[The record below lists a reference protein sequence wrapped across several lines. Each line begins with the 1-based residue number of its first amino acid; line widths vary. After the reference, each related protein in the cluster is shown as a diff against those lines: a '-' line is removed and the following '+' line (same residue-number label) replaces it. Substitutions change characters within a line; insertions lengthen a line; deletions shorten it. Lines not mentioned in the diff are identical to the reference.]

1 MARPRLLVVDDEPGM
16 LRAVERVL
24 SALYDV
30 RTARLPSQALEIAA
44 TSRFDIAILDVR
56 MPEMDGFALMARLTE
71 LQSGIDVILMT
82 GSTDERDAR
91 LVQAIRERAFFF
103 LTKPFDRDVLLTLV
117 ERCVELR
124 RLDVAHRAHVAELEA
139 EMAAGRVFQE
149 QLLPER
155 GAVGHGVQV
164 ALHWE
169 PSAALG
175 GDFCDYVLA
184 ETGPAFLIA
193 DVSGHG
199 ASAAML
205 TGMVKLAFRAAVGKA
220 YAPEVVMQRIAASSA
235 LFPVGRYVSA
245 LSVRIHPESN
255 TLEYVNAGH
264 PPGLILRADGSLA
277 RIESTVP
284 IVHPALAYHPETP
297 RAIAFARGDRLVLYT
312 DGILEARNASGEQ
325 FGSVRL
331 EAALLVAAHAVI
343 DGAALLV
350 RLRAALAT
358 FAAGRPLEDDLTL
371 VVIEAT

>member
-1 MARPRLLVVDDEPGM
+1 MARVRLLVVDDEPGM

-24 SALYDV
+24 TPLYEI
-30 RTARLPSQALEIAA
+30 RTARLPGQALEIAA
-44 TSRFDIAILDVR
+44 TTRFDIAILDVR
-56 MPEMDGFALMARLTE
+56 MPEMDGFALMAKLTG
-71 LQSGIDVILMT
+71 LQPGLDVILMT
-82 GSTDERDAR
+82 GSTDERDVR
-91 LVQAIRERAFFF
+91 LVQAIREKAFFF

-124 RLDVAHRAHVAELEA
+124 RLDVANRAHVAELEA

-155 GAVGHGVQV
+155 RAAGHGVRV

-175 GDFCDYVLA
+175 GDFCDYILA
-184 ETGPAFLIA
+184 ETGSAFLIS

-205 TGMVKLAFRAAVGKA
+205 TGMVKLAFRAAAGKA
-220 YAPEVVMQRIAASSA
+220 YAPEIVMQRIAASSA

-245 LSVRIHPESN
+245 LCVRLHPASG

-264 PPGLILRADGSLA
+264 PPGLIVRADGSLE

-284 IVHPALAYHPETP
+284 IVHPALAYHPTAP
-297 RAIAFARGDRLVLYT
+297 RALAFAPGDRLVLYT
-312 DGILEARNASGEQ
+312 DGIVEAHNAAGEQ
-325 FGSVRL
+325 FGPARL
-331 EAALLVAAHAVI
+331 EEATLAAARGAA
-343 DGAALLV
+343 DGAVLLT

-371 VVIEAT
+371 AVVEAT

>member
-1 MARPRLLVVDDEPGM
+1 MARARLLVVDDEPGM

-24 SALYDV
+24 TPLYDV
-30 RTARLPSQALEIAA
+30 RTARLPSQALEIASTA
-44 TSRFDIAILDVR
+44 RFDVAIVDVR
-56 MPEMDGFALMARLTE
+56 MPEMDGFALMAKLTGTQPG
-71 LQSGIDVILMT
+71 LDVILMT

-91 LVQAIRERAFFF
+91 LVRAIREKAFFF

-124 RLDVAHRAHVAELEA
+124 RLDVAHRVHVAELEA

-155 GAVGHGVQV
+155 AAEGCGVRV

-184 ETGPAFLIA
+184 ETGPAFLIS

-220 YAPEVVMQRIAASSA
+220 YAPEVVMQRIASSSA

-245 LSVRIHPESN
+245 LCVRVDRPSN
-255 TLEYVNAGH
+255 RLEYVNAGH
-264 PPGLILRADGSLA
+264 PPGLIMGVTGSLA
-277 RIESTVP
+277 RIESTIP
-284 IVHPALAYHPETP
+284 IVHPSLAYRPEAP
-297 RAIAFARGDRLVLYT
+297 RAHRFTRGDRLLLYT
-312 DGILEARNASGEQ
+312 DGILEARNPGGEQ
-325 FGSVRL
+325 FGAARL
-331 EAALLVAAHAVI
+331 EEAALAAAGGTVN
-343 DGAALLV
+343 GAMLLA
-350 RLRAALAT
+350 RLRAALAA
-358 FAAGRPLEDDLTL
+358 FAAGRPLDDDLTL
-371 VVIEAT
+371 AVVEAV

>member
-1 MARPRLLVVDDEPGM
+1 MARARLLVVDDEPGM

-24 SALYDV
+24 TPLYEV
-30 RTARLPSQALEIAA
+30 RTARLPSQALDIAA
-44 TSRFDIAILDVR
+44 TARFDLGILDVR
-56 MPEMDGFALMARLTE
+56 MPEMDGFALMAKLTE
-71 LQSGIDVILMT
+71 LQPGLDVILMT

-91 LVQAIRERAFFF
+91 LVRAIRERAFFF

-155 GAVGHGVQV
+155 AGEGHGVRV

-184 ETGPAFLIA
+184 ETGPAVLIS

-245 LSVRIHPESN
+245 LCVRIDRESN
-255 TLEYVNAGH
+255 RLEYVNAGH
-264 PPGLILRADGSLA
+264 PPGLIVGAQGSVA
-277 RIESTVP
+277 RIESTIP
-284 IVHPALAYHPETP
+284 IVHPSLAYRPEAP
-297 RAIAFARGDRLVLYT
+297 RNHAFTRGDRLLLYT
-312 DGILEARNASGEQ
+312 DGILEARNAGGEQ
-325 FGSVRL
+325 FGAERL
-331 EAALLVAAHAVI
+331 EAAALEAARGAVN
-343 DGAALLV
+343 GAILLV

-358 FAAGRPLEDDLTL
+358 FTAGRPLEDDLTL
-371 VVIEAT
+371 AVVEAV

>member
-56 MPEMDGFALMARLTE
+56 MPEMDGFALMAKLTE
-71 LQSGIDVILMT
+71 VQSGIDVILMT

-155 GAVGHGVQV
+155 AAEGHGVRV

-245 LSVRIHPESN
+245 LSVRLHPESN
-255 TLEYVNAGH
+255 ALEYVNAGH

-284 IVHPALAYHPETP
+284 IVHAALAYHPETP
-297 RAIAFARGDRLVLYT
+297 RPLAFGRGDRLVLYT
-312 DGILEARNASGEQ
+312 DGILEARNAAGEQ
-325 FGSVRL
+325 FGAVRL
-331 EAALLVAAHAVI
+331 EEATLAAARGAA
-343 DGAALLV
+343 DGAVLLV

-358 FAAGRPLEDDLTL
+358 FAGGRPLEDDLTL
-371 VVIEAT
+371 TVCEAI